1 MAAWKRPRRSFP
13 PCRSRGRL
21 MQASIALNAGSG
33 PSLARAVVIA
43 GVVAVHAA
51 LLVLLSLP
59 VTAPLR
65 SAMGGSD
72 DEIVEVAMPPIAPLI
87 IGCGFGWERMQARER
102 ERRLMTIQGAIRSSV
117 SPVPASDPIVPNVFG
132 RVVSPETAAMP
143 AFADT
148 VLRILAAPA
157 PAYPLQARRDRLSGV
172 VEIEVLVGV
181 DGKALSVSI
190 VHSSGHRV
198 LDLAA
203 REVVMKR
210 WLFEPATRGGVPAQA
225 LTRVP
230 IEFVLE
236 G

>member
-1 MAAWKRPRRSFP
+1 MEGAGVLR
-13 PCRSRGRL
+13 C
-21 MQASIALNAGSG
+21 GSG
-33 PSLARAVVIA
+33 LSLSRAVVIA

-59 VTAPLR
+59 VTDPLR
-65 SAMGGSD
+65 SAIGPGD
-72 DEIVEVAMPPIAPLI
+72 DEIVTVAMPRIDPPI
-87 IGCGFGWERMQARER
+87 IGCGFGWQRGQARER
-102 ERRLMTIQGAIRSSV
+102 ERRLMTTQGAIRSSV
-117 SPVPASDPIVPNVFG
+117 SPVPASDPIVPDVFG
-132 RVVSPETAAMP
+132 RVMTPETAGMP
-143 AFADT
+143 EFADT

-157 PAYPLQARRDRLSGV
+157 PAYPLQARRNRLSGV
-172 VEIEVLVGV
+172 VEVEVLVGV

>member
-1 MAAWKRPRRSFP
+1 
-13 PCRSRGRL
+13 
-21 MQASIALNAGSG
+21 MQGSSASNAGPG

-43 GVVAVHAA
+43 GVAAVHAA

-65 SAMGGSD
+65 SAMGPG
-72 DEIVEVAMPPIAPLI
+72 DEIVEVEMPLIAPPV
-87 IGCGFGWERMQARER
+87 IGCGFGWERLQAHER

-117 SPVPASDPIVPNVFG
+117 GPVPASYPIVSDVFG
-132 RVVSPETAAMP
+132 RIVSPETAAMP

-203 REVVMKR
+203 REVVLKR
-210 WLFEPATRGGVPAQA
+210 WLFEPARRGGVPAQA

>member
-1 MAAWKRPRRSFP
+1 MEGAGVL
-13 PCRSRGRL
+13 RG
-21 MQASIALNAGSG
+21 G
-33 PSLARAVVIA
+33 PVLSLSRAVVIA

-59 VTAPLR
+59 VTDPLR
-65 SAMGGSD
+65 SAIGPGN
-72 DEIVEVAMPPIAPLI
+72 DEVVTVALPRIDPPI
-87 IGCGFGWERMQARER
+87 IGCGFGGAGRER
-102 ERRLMTIQGAIRSSV
+102 VRRLMSIQGAIRSSV
-117 SPVPASDPIVPNVFG
+117 SRVPAADPIVPDVLG
-132 RVVSPETAAMP
+132 RVVTPETAGMP

-172 VEIEVLVGV
+172 VEIEVLVGA
-181 DGKALSVSI
+181 DGKVLSVSI
-190 VHSSGHRV
+190 VRSSGHRV

-203 REVVMKR
+203 REVVLKR
-210 WLFEPATRGGVPAQA
+210 WLFEPATRDGAPAQA

>member
-1 MAAWKRPRRSFP
+1 MEGAGVL
-13 PCRSRGRL
+13 RGDPGL
-21 MQASIALNAGSG
+21 
-33 PSLARAVVIA
+33 SLSRAVIIA

-59 VTAPLR
+59 VTDPLR
-65 SAMGGSD
+65 SAIGPGND
-72 DEIVEVAMPPIAPLI
+72 DIIEVAMPRIDPPI
-87 IGCGFGWERMQARER
+87 IGCGFGWLERMRER
-102 ERRLMTIQGAIRSSV
+102 ERGSRLMSTQGAIRSSV
-117 SPVPASDPIVPNVFG
+117 SPVPAADPIVPDVFG
-132 RVVSPETAAMP
+132 RVVTPETAGMP
-143 AFADT
+143 EFADT

-157 PAYPLQARRDRLSGV
+157 PAYPLQARRNRLSGV
-172 VEIEVLVGV
+172 VEIEVVVGV